1 MTQNN
6 HPLVFYTKEEN
17 SEIIFAQFP
26 NAVVVDLVLAKE
38 LVAIRLSMMKDK
50 KHYLVIDLSNV
61 RKVSAEAKEFLQRP
75 DKGLKNILGAAF
87 IATNPVSAMI
97 ANVFVKTPKDFQAR
111 SFTTKAEA
119 FRWMHEQSSKVNGS
133 VNT

>member
-6 HPLVFYTKEEN
+6 HPSIFYTQEES

-26 NAVVVDLVLAKE
+26 NIVVVDLVLAKE
-38 LVAIRLSMMKDK
+38 LVSIRLSMMKEK

-61 RKVSAEAKEFLQRP
+61 REVSAEAKEFLQRP

-119 FRWMHEQSSKVNGS
+119 FRWMHEQSRRINGS

>member
-1 MTQNN
+1 MTHNN
-6 HPLVFYTKEEN
+6 HPLIFYTKEES
-17 SEIIFAQFP
+17 SEIIFAQFS
-26 NAVVVDLVLAKE
+26 NIVVVDLVLAKE
-38 LVAIRLSMMKDK
+38 LVAIRLSMMKEK

-61 RKVSAEAKEFLQRP
+61 REVSAAAKEFLQRP

-119 FRWMHEQSSKVNGS
+119 FRWMLDQSRKVNGS